1 MDSPDA
7 QYIVSERNLGGGDM
21 KKEHWALVSLG
32 LNLLQSLLKLI
43 GGLLSGSLS
52 LLGDA
57 VHSLSDAVA
66 SLVAFFSIKFS
77 QVKHERFP
85 YGLYKLENIG
95 AIVISFFLIFTAWE
109 IINRALK
116 GEIKIDKENLPI
128 GIGIVIFSIVASL
141 TLSFLERRA
150 GKRLNSPTLIADSY
164 HTLTDA
170 FSSFL
175 VLVSLVSYYLGYNIE
190 KYIAIAVAL
199 LILYTAFGLLKEQV
213 GAILDVSADKETVEK
228 IKEIILSFPEV
239 GEIKRLL
246 VRNAGGRLF
255 IDAVISLNTSDFI
268 KSHRIADAI
277 EQKIMKEIPN
287 VEMVFIHYE
296 PCCGDDKLKIAVLTK
311 DGRIAKDFEETEK
324 ILIFKEG
331 SGKPEVINI
340 DPKEEKNKEECTARE
355 LVRRNVNLVI
365 SGYHPKSN
373 TAKWIL
379 HRNNIFVWETDKE
392 NPYEALAEVSKI
404 KERLG

>member
-1 MDSPDA
+1 
-7 QYIVSERNLGGGDM
+7 M

-32 LNLLQSLLKLI
+32 LNLLQSFLKLI

-52 LLGDA
+52 LIGDA
-57 VHSLSDAVA
+57 IHSLSDAIA
-66 SLVAFFSIKFS
+66 SLIAFFSIKFS
-77 QVKHERFP
+77 QVKNEKFP

-109 IINRALK
+109 IIHRALK

-128 GIGIVIFSIVASL
+128 GIGIVLFSITTSL

-150 GKRLNSPTLIADSY
+150 GKKLNSPTLIADSY

-175 VLVSLVSYYLGYNIE
+175 VLISLLSYYLGYNIE

-199 LILYTAFGLLKEQV
+199 LILYTAFELLKEQI
-213 GAILDVSADKETVEK
+213 GAILDISADRETIEK
-228 IKEIILSFPEV
+228 IKKIILSFPEV

-255 IDAVISLNTSDFI
+255 IDAVISIKTADFV

-296 PCCGDDKLKIAVLTK
+296 PCCVDDKLKIAVLTK
-311 DGRIAKDFEETEK
+311 DGQVARDFGETER
-324 ILIFKEG
+324 ILVFKEG
-331 SGKPEVINI
+331 SGKPEVINFNG
-340 DPKEEKNKEECTARE
+340 KEEKNVEECVARE

-365 SGYHPKSN
+365 SGFHPKSN

-379 HRNNIFVWETDKE
+379 HRNNVFVWETDKT
-392 NPYEALAEVSKI
+392 NPYEALAEVSQI
-404 KERLG
+404 KEKLG

>member
-1 MDSPDA
+1 
-7 QYIVSERNLGGGDM
+7 M

-52 LLGDA
+52 LIGDA
-57 VHSLSDAVA
+57 IHSLSDASA
-66 SLVAFFSIKFS
+66 SLIAFLSIKFS
-77 QVKHERFP
+77 QVKNERFP

-109 IINRALK
+109 IIHRALK

-128 GIGIVIFSIVASL
+128 GIGIVIFSITTSL

-150 GKRLNSPTLIADSY
+150 GKKLNSPTLIADSY

-170 FSSFL
+170 FSSLL
-175 VLVSLVSYYLGYNIE
+175 VLVSLTSYYVGYNIE
-190 KYIAIAVAL
+190 RYVAIGIA
-199 LILYTAFGLLKEQV
+199 LIVLYTAINLLKEQV
-213 GAILDVSADKETVEK
+213 GAILDIAADRETIER
-228 IKEIILSFPEV
+228 IKKIILSFPEV
-239 GEIKRLL
+239 VEIRRLL
-246 VRNAGGRLF
+246 ARNAGGHLF
-255 IDAVISLNTSDFI
+255 IDAVISINTSDFI

-296 PCCGDDKLKIAVLTK
+296 PCCADDKLKIAVLTK
-311 DGRIAKDFEETEK
+311 DGHIAKDFGETEK

-331 SGKPEVINI
+331 SGKPEVINFNGN
-340 DPKEEKNKEECTARE
+340 EEKNKEESVARE

-365 SGYHPKSN
+365 SGFHPKSN

-379 HRNNIFVWETDKE
+379 HRNNVFVWETEKK
-392 NPYEALAEVSKI
+392 NPYETLAEVSQI
-404 KERLG
+404 KEKLG